1 MSQKNI
7 SQAGINKLFQDK
19 KPFDMVK
26 EWMELAGQQVPSEEL
41 ADTGY
46 NEQANLYA
54 DLIDEE
60 FNEFMAAFGMK
71 DEVEQLDAVCDIIW
85 VCAGYA
91 HSKGWDLNKAF
102 AEVGRSNYSKFPT
115 KKDPE
120 TGKVLK
126 SKNFSPP
133 DLKKLISN

>member
-1 MSQKNI
+1 MTNFESVRKFMKTFGQEVKT
-7 SQAGINKLFQDK
+7 SAEFPENKIVELRK
-19 KPFDMVK
+19 K
-26 EWMELAGQQVPSEEL
+26 
-41 ADTGY
+41 
-46 NEQANLYA
+46 
-54 DLIDEE
+54 LIDEE
-60 FNEFMAAFGMK
+60 FNEFMAAFGMQ

-115 KKDPE
+115 KKDPK

-126 SKNFSPP
+126 SKNFTPP